1 MALDLVFHQGP
12 GKAFELFAALKAWNK
27 IGDAILKDE
36 NGPTQDGRLGNTRHD
51 EIDEGIIEGF
61 AGRIRRVLKVGAFWP
76 VGLRRRAGLLRAVG
90 GLANAVQPSPV
101 DRLTAPAPGLVRFA
115 A

>member
-1 MALDLVFHQGP
+1 MTLDLVLHQRP
-12 GKAFELFAALKAWNK
+12 GEAFELLAALKAWNK
-27 IGDAILKDE
+27 IGNAMLKDQ

-61 AGRIRRVLKVGAFWP
+61 AGRIRRVLKVGAFRP
-76 VGLRRRAGLLRAVG
+76 VGLRRRARLLSAAG
-90 GLANAVQPSPV
+90 GLANAVQPSSV
-101 DRLTAPAPGLVRFA
+101 DLPAPALGLVRFA